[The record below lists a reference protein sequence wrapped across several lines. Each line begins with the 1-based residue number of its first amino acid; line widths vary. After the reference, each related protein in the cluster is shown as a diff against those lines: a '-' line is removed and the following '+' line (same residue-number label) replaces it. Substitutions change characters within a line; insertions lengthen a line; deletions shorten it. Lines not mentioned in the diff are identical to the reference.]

1 MKITLADEN
10 TKLARTV
17 AGEGDELPA
26 RMKYA
31 PHEQDAIRIQKIRLG
46 KRAAIGKDWDGKADN
61 DNIAWPLATSLIREG
76 NTELLKAAMAYRRIH
91 DQAKSEAL
99 LGGKSVAIRD
109 GVALD
114 RYAYIRPNGTI
125 AYKHAKQKKSA
136 NVDIPARQYVAPFED
151 EEAQTH
157 RNSINI
163 PKPWNGDKPVNDMID
178 AQGKLAGLRSRLG
191 ILVEPVEMA
200 IIDGETYQ
208 TIGNSLGVANRAG
221 AMGAGCAAVHMGL
234 VVIRDALGNIK
245 RQDLAA
251 A

>member
-10 TKLARTV
+10 TKIARIV

-31 PHEQDAIRIQKIRLG
+31 PHEQEGVRMQKIRLG

-61 DNIAWPLATSLIREG
+61 DNIAWPLAKALLAEG
-76 NTELLKAAMAYRRIH
+76 NTELLKYAMLYRRIH
-91 DQAKSEAL
+91 DTAKSEAL

-125 AYKHAKQKKSA
+125 TYKHPKQKKA
-136 NVDIPARQYVAPFED
+136 ADVDIPAKQYVAPFED
-151 EEAQTH
+151 EEAQTN
-157 RNSINI
+157 RNTINI

-178 AQGKLAGLRSRLG
+178 AQGKLAALQHRLG
-191 ILVEPVEMA
+191 HLCEPFEMA
-200 IIDGETYQ
+200 CVDGATLEQ
-208 TIGNSLGVANRAG
+208 VGNSVGIANRAG
-221 AMGAGCAAVHMGL
+221 AMGAGRALVHAAL
-234 VVIRDALGNIK
+234 VTIRDGTREPSRA
-245 RQDLAA
+245 DLAA
-251 A
+251 